1 MNATQ
6 RACALAHFLAP
17 VGFLLGCSPEPPKA
31 EFTVDE
37 YLANPAAMNAKLKE
51 CANNP
56 GDLRDDPDCTNVKA
70 AAERQ
75 GVGSLRDLP
84 PLGLEPSED
93 NGRSERSASNPGSR
107 SAQ

>member
-1 MNATQ
+1 MNAIQ
-6 RACALAHFLAP
+6 RASAIVHLVIATGL
-17 VGFLLGCSPEPPKA
+17 LLGCSPEPPQA
-31 EFTVDE
+31 AYTVDE

-51 CANNP
+51 CADNP
-56 GDLRDDPDCTNVKA
+56 GDLGNDPDCTNVKA

-84 PLGLEPSED
+84 PLGLVPPEESD
-93 NGRSERSASNPGSR
+93 SSERSTSSPDSR